1 MSSGRSSSTKSEDR
15 NTTRI
20 REIQNGCIDNKRC
33 FDCRQR
39 GPNYVNVTVGSFVC
53 TKCSGML
60 RGVTPPHRIKSI
72 SMSTFTNEDV
82 SLLDSRGNLWCQK
95 VWLATYSGSM
105 AEDFTASGDET
116 LKPHILDKYEKK
128 RYYIDPTTQK
138 DLDLFS
144 SSHLRQSSKTTPS
157 VSSTSTHLIG
167 SRISQKYAGSPSTSK
182 LQQALLNGISS
193 SSLSFNTPT
202 QTTPNITT
210 TPTSRTSEIKVLQ
223 NVDPFGSSFISS
235 SKGPTTNNNNIN
247 NTSASNFEAFANF
260 ETATFEPPPA
270 GPLSSPQLF
279 PSPTIIHN
287 LSQQVVCNTNS
298 NLFDANNNPNTNR
311 FDFHFTARPVLNNTI
326 KNSNTF
332 VSVNNNALAFPPL
345 RSSLLP
351 LLTHDSNAVERRKK
365 SKLHLDSGKRPWV
378 NFQTDL
384 CSPPPLLDRKKYVP
398 ISKSKSSSHV
408 PNINKPVATVPC
420 ISYDIINNS
429 ISNDDDGDN
438 NCMNNKNHNPFTS
451 SSFSSNYSNICSS
464 SISNND
470 NNCTD
475 LNNNPFIVNKDDDEV
490 FTLGTNFFNSLI
502 NAPPSLR
509 VVDDCSVTNI
519 TDPLRLFR
527 STTPEPLVQTASSSS
542 TISNQQ
548 NITSNNVTNTNNTG
562 SSLQTFPPPSHN
574 HSSNHNYTASST
586 SRTSSVVS
594 PTMNSNTS
602 TTSEDRYAALK
613 DLDEIFRS
621 VHVSETNDTSGG
633 ATNIFTN
640 SSPAVN
646 GASSIFG
653 SVNND
658 NTTVSGGTDKIV
670 SSIFET
676 SSSMSKTNNDS
687 WKRLSTNSS
696 DNQGW
701 ATFGSTTTP
710 SSSSSSSTNTAS
722 NPFNL
727 GPTNFSQLNTSPWP
741 TTGTS
746 PVQSGNALSNL
757 NSSGGVGSTSTNG
770 FSDPFS
776 VTNHSFQN
784 SSEIL
789 TNDLFAN
796 APKPN
801 GSKVE
806 VSNLNHIAGTFF
818 NSNVINN
825 TSSSSTTCNPWDS
838 PKAFTDN
845 MKPSFNPKNPFL

>member
-270 GPLSSPQLF
+270 
-279 PSPTIIHN
+279 
-287 LSQQVVCNTNS
+287 
-298 NLFDANNNPNTNR
+298 
-311 FDFHFTARPVLNNTI
+311 
-326 KNSNTF
+326 
-332 VSVNNNALAFPPL
+332 
-345 RSSLLP
+345 
-351 LLTHDSNAVERRKK
+351 
-365 SKLHLDSGKRPWV
+365 
-378 NFQTDL
+378 
-384 CSPPPLLDRKKYVP
+384 
-398 ISKSKSSSHV
+398 
-408 PNINKPVATVPC
+408 
-420 ISYDIINNS
+420 
-429 ISNDDDGDN
+429 
-438 NCMNNKNHNPFTS
+438 
-451 SSFSSNYSNICSS
+451 
-464 SISNND
+464 
-470 NNCTD
+470 
-475 LNNNPFIVNKDDDEV
+475 
-490 FTLGTNFFNSLI
+490 
-502 NAPPSLR
+502 
-509 VVDDCSVTNI
+509 
-519 TDPLRLFR
+519 DPLRLFR

-784 SSEIL
+784 SS
-789 TNDLFAN
+789 
-796 APKPN
+796 
-801 GSKVE
+801 

>member
-270 GPLSSPQLF
+270 
-279 PSPTIIHN
+279 
-287 LSQQVVCNTNS
+287 
-298 NLFDANNNPNTNR
+298 
-311 FDFHFTARPVLNNTI
+311 
-326 KNSNTF
+326 
-332 VSVNNNALAFPPL
+332 
-345 RSSLLP
+345 
-351 LLTHDSNAVERRKK
+351 
-365 SKLHLDSGKRPWV
+365 
-378 NFQTDL
+378 
-384 CSPPPLLDRKKYVP
+384 
-398 ISKSKSSSHV
+398 
-408 PNINKPVATVPC
+408 
-420 ISYDIINNS
+420 
-429 ISNDDDGDN
+429 
-438 NCMNNKNHNPFTS
+438 
-451 SSFSSNYSNICSS
+451 
-464 SISNND
+464 
-470 NNCTD
+470 
-475 LNNNPFIVNKDDDEV
+475 
-490 FTLGTNFFNSLI
+490 
-502 NAPPSLR
+502 
-509 VVDDCSVTNI
+509 
-519 TDPLRLFR
+519 DPLRLFR

-613 DLDEIFRS
+613 DLDEIFRT

-784 SSEIL
+784 SS
-789 TNDLFAN
+789 
-796 APKPN
+796 
-801 GSKVE
+801 

>member
-270 GPLSSPQLF
+270 G
-279 PSPTIIHN
+279 
-287 LSQQVVCNTNS
+287 
-298 NLFDANNNPNTNR
+298 
-311 FDFHFTARPVLNNTI
+311 
-326 KNSNTF
+326 
-332 VSVNNNALAFPPL
+332 
-345 RSSLLP
+345 
-351 LLTHDSNAVERRKK
+351 
-365 SKLHLDSGKRPWV
+365 
-378 NFQTDL
+378 
-384 CSPPPLLDRKKYVP
+384 
-398 ISKSKSSSHV
+398 
-408 PNINKPVATVPC
+408 
-420 ISYDIINNS
+420 
-429 ISNDDDGDN
+429 
-438 NCMNNKNHNPFTS
+438 
-451 SSFSSNYSNICSS
+451 
-464 SISNND
+464 
-470 NNCTD
+470 
-475 LNNNPFIVNKDDDEV
+475 
-490 FTLGTNFFNSLI
+490 TNFFNSLI

-613 DLDEIFRS
+613 DLDEIFRT